1 MSCISR
7 SAAPALSARARTFPL
22 SAHARTVSLSA
33 RARTAPLSARA
44 RSCHVGLLGAALLC
58 AAGAAGAQSNVGIY
72 GIIDQGLSK
81 ANSGTTPAG
90 LLPGRPAAPDVWTMK
105 AGNTSR
111 IGFRG
116 QEDLGD
122 GLYSRFQIEHR
133 FAADTGMPSNAN
145 VFWLGRSVVAVG
157 SKQWGEVYMGREYSP
172 AYWIALNTD
181 ATLWSYVGQ
190 LGSPY
195 TYANYTAVASNVEA
209 SNIRWANSV
218 GYKTPNV
225 GGFTAE
231 LAMAFGEKQR
241 SNNIAGNVQ
250 YKKGPVWI
258 GAGFDRLNERNNL
271 LLVAGG
277 YDFGVVY
284 PTVSYSKAEGGLNG
298 DGKAFSVALRVPLK
312 QAKLYVQAG
321 KLMPATNLDST
332 MFSTGAEYLLSKRTS
347 LYANL
352 GSAKR
357 DRLTRTTA
365 IDFGVK
371 HTF

>member
-1 MSCISR
+1 MHSPR
-7 SAAPALSARARTFPL
+7 RFDLRTAGART
-22 SAHARTVSLSA
+22 R
-33 RARTAPLSARA
+33 RATAWP
-44 RSCHVGLLGAALLC
+44 VAALALC
-58 AAGAAGAQSNVGIY
+58 AAVGAARAQSNVSIY

-133 FAADTGMPSNAN
+133 FAADTGTPSNAN

-172 AYWIALNTD
+172 AYWVALNTD

-195 TYANYTAVASNVEA
+195 TYANYTAVATTVEA

-225 GGFTAE
+225 SGFSAE
-231 LAMAFGEKQR
+231 LAVAFGEKQR

-250 YKKGPVWI
+250 YKQGPVWI

-271 LLVAGG
+271 VLVAGG

-298 DGKAFSVALRVPLK
+298 DAKAYSAALRIPLG
-312 QAKLYVQAG
+312 QTRLYVQAG
-321 KLMPATNLDST
+321 RHMPATKLDST
-332 MFSTGAEYLLSKRTS
+332 MVAGGAEYSLSKRTS
-347 LYANL
+347 LYGNL

-357 DRLTRTTA
+357 DRATRTTA
-365 IDFGVK
+365 FDVGIK